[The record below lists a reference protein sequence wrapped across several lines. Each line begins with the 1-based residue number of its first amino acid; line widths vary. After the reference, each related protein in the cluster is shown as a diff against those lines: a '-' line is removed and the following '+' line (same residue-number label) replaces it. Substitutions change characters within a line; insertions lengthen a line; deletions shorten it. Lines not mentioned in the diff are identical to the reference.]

1 MTMTTQDVRDWRGR
15 TVVGSDGAKIGKV
28 SDVYLDE
35 QTDQPEWLAVSTG
48 LFGGRVSFIPI
59 ARAKAEGGD
68 LIVPFTK
75 ETVKDAPHA
84 EADGQLSQDEEAA
97 IYRHYGLEYSE
108 DRSDTGLPEGNV
120 PAAGGPGHDT
130 SGPTTDNAMTRS
142 EEELRVGKVS
152 REAGKAR
159 LRKWVETESVSQTV
173 PVSHEEVRIE
183 REPITDA
190 NLGQALDG
198 PAISEEEHE
207 VVLHEEQAV
216 ASTET
221 VPKERVRLDT
231 EVVME
236 EQTVGQD
243 LRKERIEV
251 EGDVRR

>member
-15 TVVGSDGAKIGKV
+15 TVVGNDGGKIGKV
-28 SDVYLDE
+28 SDIYLDE
-35 QTDQPEWLAVSTG
+35 QTDQPEWLAVTTG
-48 LFGGRVSFIPI
+48 LFGGRVSFIPL
-59 ARAKAEGGD
+59 ARAKAEGGE

-75 ETVKDAPHA
+75 DMVKDAPHA
-84 EADGQLSQDEEAA
+84 EADGQLSQEEEAA
-97 IYRHYGLEYSE
+97 IYRHYGLDYSE
-108 DRSDTGLPEGNV
+108 DRSDTGLPEGN
-120 PAAGGPGHDT
+120 ATTTGGPGYDT

-152 REAGKAR
+152 REAGRAR
-159 LRKWVETESVSQTV
+159 LRKWVETEHVTQTV

-190 NLGQALDG
+190 NVGRALDG

-216 ASTET
+216 ASTEA
-221 VPKERVRLDT
+221 VPKERVRLDK
-231 EVVME
+231 EVVVE
-236 EQTVGQD
+236 EQSIGQD

>member
-15 TVVGSDGAKIGKV
+15 TVVGSDGGKIGKV
-28 SDVYLDE
+28 SDIYLDE
-35 QTDQPEWLAVSTG
+35 QTDQPEWLAVTTG
-48 LFGGRVSFIPI
+48 LFGGRVSFIPL
-59 ARAKAEGGD
+59 ARAKAEGGE

-75 ETVKDAPHA
+75 DMVKDAPHA
-84 EADGQLSQDEEAA
+84 EADGQLSQEEEAA
-97 IYRHYGLEYSE
+97 IYRHYGLDYSE
-108 DRSDTGLPEGNV
+108 DRSDTGLPEGN
-120 PAAGGPGHDT
+120 AATTGGPGYDT

-152 REAGKAR
+152 REAGRAR
-159 LRKWVETESVSQTV
+159 LRKWVETEHVTQTV
-173 PVSHEEVRIE
+173 PVSREEVRIE

-190 NLGQALDG
+190 NVGQALDG

-216 ASTET
+216 ASTEA
-221 VPKERVRLDT
+221 VPKERVRLDK
-231 EVVME
+231 EVVVE
-236 EQTVGQD
+236 EQSVGQD